1 MNEELIKF
9 IELCLMDGV
18 ITEKEREVIF
28 RKSKE
33 LGVPDDECEIILEGM
48 IQQKKSETKNYNE
61 VEIKVSNKN
70 PQVPL
75 KDIKLLV
82 DEFEFN
88 REKFIDLIK
97 SEKINQKQI
106 ESKIEKIT
114 NENNEL
120 KHKYKS
126 NFPLIQKELINIFKI
141 VHKGFLLKLLNF
153 NVDEVIEKIEFKS
166 YLNLFGKEVKW
177 EIPYNKYEHYRDH
190 TVKKKPKL
198 PHPITILFNKKKMK
212 NEVKGF
218 KQYEIPIRVLSV
230 NKTYEE
236 NLVVLVYEKSFK
248 VVKINYEVFMDSM
261 LPDVVKYGSTITRF
275 SKTSISCEELN
286 VFSDLPITLF
296 FRDLDKY

>member
-1 MNEELIKF
+1 MNEQLIKF

-18 ITEKEREVIF
+18 ISDKEREVIF

-61 VEIKVSNKN
+61 VEIKVSNRN

-75 KDIKLLV
+75 KEIKLLV

-88 REKFIDLIK
+88 KGKFIDLIK
-97 SEKINQKQI
+97 SEEIKQKQI
-106 ESKIEKIT
+106 ESKIEKII

-126 NFPLIQKELINIFKI
+126 NFSLIQKELPNIFKI
-141 VHKGFLLKLLNF
+141 VHKGFLLEFLNF
-153 NVDEVIEKIEFKS
+153 NVDEVIEKNEFKS

-177 EIPYNKYEHYRDH
+177 EIPYNKYEHYRDY

-198 PHPITILFNKKKMK
+198 PHPITILFNKKNMK

-248 VVKINYEVFMDSM
+248 VVKINYEVSIENI
-261 LPDVVKYGSTITRF
+261 LSDVVLYGPITRF